1 MSIPTAVPRGPQ
13 LPLFHGQRDT
23 SVPFPRRGDIVM
35 ARVNVMKLHTG
46 VMPAIPATVVTQSS
60 GGTSSASFLYE
71 AEDRRFAWHPCVVF
85 DHRWDQQDNTW
96 EMEVCVCRTYSEL
109 PDPASIAK
117 DHPRHYIPVPHT
129 GADGSTTKHPF
140 EPPLDTNGYLA
151 VKPTWLVALK
161 YSLPMGSHGAV
172 CTRYLRLS
180 WQLRCALWSD
190 TSLCD

>member
-1 MSIPTAVPRGPQ
+1 
-13 LPLFHGQRDT
+13 
-23 SVPFPRRGDIVM
+23 M
-35 ARVNVMKLHTG
+35 ARVNVFQLHAG
-46 VMPAIPATVVTQSS
+46 FMPAIPATVVTQSS

-71 AEDRRFAWHPCVVF
+71 AEDRQFYWHPCVVF
-85 DHRWDQQDNTW
+85 HTRWDQQDNTW
-96 EMEVCVCRTYSEL
+96 SMEVCACRTYSEL

-117 DHPRHYIPVPHT
+117 DHPTLHLPVPHT

-151 VKPTWLVALK
+151 VKPTWLVALN
-161 YSLPMGSHGAV
+161 YSLPMGPHGAV

-190 TSLCD
+190 TSRGSQ